1 MIGLEAEAT
10 QNNDRKRESQP
21 RLDSRSST
29 RKNHHEHRTKVLS
42 IAVIAGVGA
51 WSPALAQSLPGST
64 MLTPGVYTTP
74 EISAK
79 CQAYAAQQVPVGGD
93 QQRQSVALAC
103 VKQTYDE
110 EVAKQKK

>member
-1 MIGLEAEAT
+1 MNIA
-10 QNNDRKRESQP
+10 
-21 RLDSRSST
+21 
-29 RKNHHEHRTKVLS
+29 KVLS

-51 WSPALAQSLPGST
+51 WSPALAQSLPGSVE
-64 MLTPGVYTTP
+64 LAPGIWTTP
-74 EISAK
+74 DISAK
-79 CQAYAAQQVPVGGD
+79 CQTYVAKRVPVGGD